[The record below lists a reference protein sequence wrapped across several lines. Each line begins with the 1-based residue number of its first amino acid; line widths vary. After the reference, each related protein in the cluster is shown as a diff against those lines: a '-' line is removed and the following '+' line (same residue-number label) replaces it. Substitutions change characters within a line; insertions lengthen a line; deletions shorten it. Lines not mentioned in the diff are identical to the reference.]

1 MSDVTLSAEP
11 LSLHQLNLQYLD
23 VQVGRMERLVDVALA
38 TQYGPNTIQH
48 HEITQRY
55 GTEAPQD
62 VLLQDIQRLDQRA
75 KNIENEVLNRG
86 SMIPLLELM
95 NAANLLPLERQF
107 FLLALAPV
115 LDASFRKRIA
125 LLQDNILKTRIDADL
140 ALRLCSR
147 DRLEQLSA
155 RVLLGPNGS
164 LQRAKLIRLVAPPEA
179 GEESVPLVTQ
189 ELQIPS
195 RVESHI
201 MGEDAMDASIAPFC
215 RIELPIK
222 ELNQVVLPE
231 EDMNSITGLLN
242 HYATWRD
249 DAEKLGLRDVLPV
262 GRSLVLQI
270 TGPPGTGKSLLVEAI
285 STSLG
290 RRLITVDGTK
300 LAQEDKRFASH
311 VDKLFFEARQR
322 GAILCIDASDSV
334 FSRKSPRASVLFH
347 HFERHEG
354 IVFLVTNAPEDLDF
368 ALERWVAWQLK
379 TETPEPALRERIW
392 KIHLPTGSP
401 LADDVDMK
409 ALAQQFEF
417 TGSQIRNATLVALNR
432 AMTQD
437 AKNIQLDQAMLES
450 SSHAQLRADMDEVSV
465 RSRVKLTLEDIV
477 LPDDERVLVGEVLDA
492 CRMRNHVMT
501 HWGFGQRLTTG
512 RGLCIL
518 FSGEPGTG
526 KTLCAEIISSEL
538 GTPIHRISIPRIM
551 SKWMGETEKNI
562 AKIFS
567 KARASHSMLLFD
579 EADSLFTNRVDVEN
593 STDRFAN
600 METNLLLQEI
610 ERFEGICVLTTNHEK
625 NIDEAFR
632 RRIQFRISFPF
643 PDAKQRAEIWKTL
656 IPSECPIEE
665 GIAFEA
671 LGENFELSGGYIKN
685 AILRAAYRAAAEN
698 THISMAHI
706 ENSAEQECRNAGKIF
721 RSVEP
726 ARMGHYL

>member
-1 MSDVTLSAEP
+1 MSDETPSEEP
-11 LSLHQLNLQYLD
+11 ISLRQLNLQYLNL
-23 VQVGRMERLVDVALA
+23 QVARMERFVDAALA
-38 TQYGPNTIQH
+38 THYGPNTIQFNDIAH
-48 HEITQRY
+48 RH
-55 GTEAPQD
+55 GAEAPLDTIQAE
-62 VLLQDIQRLDQRA
+62 LQTLAQQSAAID
-75 KNIENEVLNRG
+75 EEVRERG
-86 SMIPLLELM
+86 GMIPLLELIT
-95 NAANLLPLERQF
+95 AAALNPLETQLL
-107 FLLALAPV
+107 LLALAPV

-125 LLQDNILKTRIDADL
+125 LLQDNILKTRIDVDI
-140 ALRLCSR
+140 ALRLCTR
-147 DRLEQLSA
+147 GRLEQLNA
-155 RVLLGPNGS
+155 HALLSPDGA
-164 LQRAKLIRLVAPPEA
+164 LRTAKLIQLKAPPEA
-179 GEESVPLVTQ
+179 GDGCVPLVAH
-189 ELQIPS
+189 ELQIPA

-201 MGEDAMDASIAPFC
+201 MGEDAIDASIAPFC
-215 RIELPIK
+215 RVELPLKQI
-222 ELNQVVLPE
+222 EQVVLPE
-231 EDMNSITGLLN
+231 DDMESITGLLN

-290 RRLITVDGTK
+290 RRLITVEGTK
-300 LAQEDKRFASH
+300 LAQEDKRFDEY

-322 GAILCIDASDSV
+322 GAILTIDGSEAV
-334 FSRKSPRASVLFH
+334 FSRKSPRASALYH

-354 IVFLVTNAPEDLDF
+354 IVFLVTNDPGDLDF
-368 ALERWVAWQLK
+368 SLERWVAWQLK
-379 TETPEPALRERIW
+379 IETPEPALRERIW
-392 KIHLPTGSP
+392 NLHLPHGSP
-401 LADDVDMK
+401 LADDVDVK
-409 ALAQQFEF
+409 GLAQQFEF

-432 AMTQD
+432 AMTQSEGSVL
-437 AKNIQLDQAMLES
+437 IDQAMLES

-465 RSRVKLTLEDIV
+465 RSRVQLTLDDIV
-477 LPDDERVLVGEVLDA
+477 LPEDERALVGEVLDA
-492 CRMRNHVMT
+492 CRVRNHVMT

-579 EADSLFTNRVDVEN
+579 EADSLFTSRVDVE
-593 STDRFAN
+593 SSVDRFAN

-632 RRIQFRISFPF
+632 RRIQFRITFPF
-643 PDAKQRAEIWKTL
+643 PDAKQRAQIWKTL
-656 IPSECPIEE
+656 VPKECPIEE
-665 GIAFEA
+665 GIAFDL

-685 AILRAAYRAAAEN
+685 AILRAAYRAAAANES
-698 THISMAHI
+698 ISMNHI
-706 ENSAEQECRNAGKIF
+706 QDAAEQECRNAGKIF

-726 ARMGHYL
+726 TRLGGYL